1 MRRTLGLTAVA
12 AIFVF
17 PAGVRCQ
24 QPSQQSGQQQR
35 AQAPAQSVPPQGSLA
50 AAARR
55 AREQKKESPKASKV
69 FTNDNIPTSGGISAV
84 GSSSPVSAQSPASDG
99 SASSANDEKTWRD
112 RFAKLHH
119 KLDQDKQELD
129 VMQRELGVLNVQY
142 YGDPLKAMQQQY
154 SRSDIAEKT
163 AKIDAKKKEI
173 EADQQAINDAEDEL
187 HKAGG
192 DPGWAR

>member
-1 MRRTLGLTAVA
+1 MRRTLGFTAVA
-12 AIFVF
+12 AIVVF
-17 PAGVRCQ
+17 PVSSWCQ
-24 QPSQQSGQQQR
+24 QPNQQSGQKQQT
-35 AQAPAQSVPPQGSLA
+35 QASSTQPAPQQDSLA
-50 AAARR
+50 AAARK
-55 AREQKKESPKASKV
+55 AKEQKKESQRAAKV
-69 FTNDNIPTSGGISAV
+69 FTNDNIPSVGGISAV
-84 GSSSPVSAQSPASDG
+84 GSSSPAADSSAATTPASAAD
-99 SASSANDEKTWRD
+99 DEKTWRD

-142 YGDPLKAMQQQY
+142 YSDPLKAMQQQY
-154 SRSDIAEKT
+154 SRSDINEKT

-187 HKAGG
+187 RKAGG